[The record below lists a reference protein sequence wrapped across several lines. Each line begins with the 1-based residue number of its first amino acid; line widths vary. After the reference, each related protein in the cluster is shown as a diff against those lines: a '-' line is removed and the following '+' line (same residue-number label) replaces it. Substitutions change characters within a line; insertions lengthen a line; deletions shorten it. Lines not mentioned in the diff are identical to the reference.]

1 MIRFAGTARP
11 YLHTATGIWLLLTF
25 LAVAV
30 RPSAAQDILTAP
42 PVLNGGTETQ
52 RATAGFYTLSWNHP
66 TSSDLGFHY
75 EVQEAARA
83 GFGSPRTVY
92 SGSALATF
100 MSGRQDGTLYY
111 RARARPAVS
120 DPRYRWSPWSTVLA
134 VTTAHHSR
142 ARAFAFLAVGAF
154 VFLATVA
161 LIVVGN
167 RANSETG

>member
-1 MIRFAGTARP
+1 MIRFAGTVWP
-11 YLHTATGIWLLLTF
+11 YLHTATGIWLLLTS
-25 LAVAV
+25 LTVAV
-30 RPSAAQDILTAP
+30 RPSTAQDVLTAP
-42 PVLNGGTETQ
+42 PVLNGGIETQ

-66 TSSDLGFHY
+66 ASDLGLRY

-83 GFGSPRTVY
+83 GFVSPRTIY
-92 SGSALATF
+92 SGSDLATF
-100 MSGRQDGTLYY
+100 VSGKRDGTLYY